1 VVGFSCVRNGT
12 LWSFEG
18 AKMSSTDLIIHDIS
32 DVVVVKLIDASI
44 LNAQAIETIGRRLYE
59 LVDAKASRKIVLDF
73 SDVKVISSSLLSV
86 LITLQKKAQAINGR
100 VAISG
105 LRKDLRKPF
114 KITQLDKMFS
124 FYDDQEAALADF
136 GVRLNK

>member
-1 VVGFSCVRNGT
+1 
-12 LWSFEG
+12 
-18 AKMSSTDLIIHDIS
+18 MSSTDLIIHDIS

-100 VAISG
+100 VAIAG

>member
-1 VVGFSCVRNGT
+1 
-12 LWSFEG
+12 
-18 AKMSSTDLIIHDIS
+18 M
-32 DVVVVKLIDASI
+32 
-44 LNAQAIETIGRRLYE
+44 
-59 LVDAKASRKIVLDF
+59 
-73 SDVKVISSSLLSV
+73 KVISSSLLSV

-100 VAISG
+100 VAICG
-105 LRKDLRKPF
+105 LRKELRKPF